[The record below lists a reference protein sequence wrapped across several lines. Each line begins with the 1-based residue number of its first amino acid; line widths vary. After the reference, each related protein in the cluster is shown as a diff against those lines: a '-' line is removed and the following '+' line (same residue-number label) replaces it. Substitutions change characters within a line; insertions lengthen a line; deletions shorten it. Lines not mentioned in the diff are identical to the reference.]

1 MHWTVA
7 SLAATLPRK
16 EVRSMNALDMSKRQV
31 LKDRRAVL
39 AMRRFVPRC
48 TVGVLALLCLGCLAA
63 PRGDREPHGNWPA
76 YGDDAGGGRYSPLS
90 QIDRENVGRLRVAW
104 TYRTGEA
111 DDRSPARQKSAFEAT
126 PIMVDRTLFL
136 STPFNRVIALDPET
150 GAERWVYDPRVD
162 RERTYAL
169 VTSRGVST
177 WLDPDRAAGEPCRRR
192 IYVATIDARLI
203 ALDAAR
209 GAPCTDFGRDG
220 QIDLTQGLR
229 PNSYMRCC
237 YQVTSPPAVIGSLIV
252 VGSSIGD
259 NIMTDL
265 PRGVVRAYDART
277 GALRWTWDP
286 IPTDGADTAAA
297 TWRSESWRLTGAA
310 NAWPPISIDAERGLV
325 FVPTSSPS
333 PDHYGGER
341 LGANLYANAV
351 VALRAKT
358 GKLVWHFQVVH
369 HDLWDYDVPAQPAL
383 LTLTRNGEAVPAV
396 VVATKMGHLFVLD
409 RRTGT
414 PLFPI
419 EERPVPRSTVPGE
432 EASPTQPFPVRPA
445 PLVPQR
451 LTADDV
457 WGATPADR
465 ESCRR
470 RVAGFRSEGIFTPP
484 SLEGTVAFPGF
495 GGGMHWGSPSHD
507 PVRGLVIVNT
517 TRLAFMVR
525 LIPRAEYQQMQQNAR
540 ANGMLGE
547 FALQLGTPYAMY
559 REPLLSPSGAP
570 CNPPPWGTLAA
581 VDLAT
586 GAVRWEV
593 PLGMFPQLAG
603 IPGTAGWGSPNFGGA
618 VTTAGGLVFIAA
630 GVDPRLRAF
639 DVETGRELWS
649 AELPAS
655 AQATPMTYQLAP
667 DRKQFVVIA
676 AGGHATLRS
685 KMGDHVV
692 AFTLP

>member
-1 MHWTVA
+1 MKPEMPRWYRPMSRRLVQP
-7 SLAATLPRK
+7 TL
-16 EVRSMNALDMSKRQV
+16 
-31 LKDRRAVL
+31 
-39 AMRRFVPRC
+39 
-48 TVGVLALLCLGCLAA
+48 VGLALLCVGCLATL
-63 PRGDREPHGNWPA
+63 RGERERPGDWPA
-76 YGDDAGGGRYSPLS
+76 YGNDAGGGRYSPLT
-90 QIDRENVGRLRVAW
+90 QIDRGNVGRLRVAW

-111 DDRSPARQKSAFEAT
+111 DDSSPARQKSAFEAT

-136 STPFNRVIALDPET
+136 STPFDRVIALDPET
-150 GAERWVYDPRVD
+150 GAERWVYDPHIERQ
-162 RERTYAL
+162 RTYAL

-177 WLDPDRAAGEPCRRR
+177 WLDPTRPAGESCRRR

-209 GAPCTDFGRDG
+209 GAPCADFGKSG
-220 QIDLTQGLR
+220 QIDLTEGLK
-229 PNSYMRCC
+229 PSPYMQCC

-259 NIMTDL
+259 NITTDL
-265 PRGVVRAYDART
+265 PRGVVRAYDARS
-277 GALRWTWDP
+277 GALRWAWDP
-286 IPTDGADTAAA
+286 IPTDGSSPAAA
-297 TWRSESWRLTGAA
+297 TWRNESWRRTGAA
-310 NAWPPISIDAERGLV
+310 NAWAPISVDAERGLV
-325 FVPTSSPS
+325 FVPTGSPS
-333 PDHYGGER
+333 PDYWGGER
-341 LGANLYANAV
+341 LGADLYANSV
-351 VALRAKT
+351 VALRAET
-358 GKLVWHFQVVH
+358 GALVWHFQVVH

-383 LTLTRNGEAVPAV
+383 LTVSRGGEAVPAV
-396 VVATKMGHLFVLD
+396 AVATKMGHLFVLD
-409 RRTGT
+409 RRTGM
-414 PLFPI
+414 PLFPV
-419 EERPVPRSTVPGE
+419 EERPVPGSTIPGE

-445 PLVPQR
+445 PLAPQR

-484 SLEGTVAFPGF
+484 SLEGTVVFPGL
-495 GGGMHWGSPSHD
+495 GGGMHWGSLSHD

-525 LIPRAEYQQMQQNAR
+525 LIPQAEYQQARQDAR
-540 ANGMLGE
+540 ASGAFGE
-547 FALQLGTPYAMY
+547 FAPQLGTPYAMY
-559 REPLLSPSGAP
+559 REPLLSPSGFP
-570 CNPPPWGTLAA
+570 CNAPPWGTLAA

-593 PLGMFPQLAG
+593 PLGMIPQLAG
-603 IPGTAGWGSPNFGGA
+603 IAGTAGWGSPNFGGA
-618 VTTAGGLVFIAA
+618 ATTAGGLVFIAA
-630 GVDPRLRAF
+630 ALDPRLRAF

-649 AELPAS
+649 TELPAG
-655 AQATPMTYQLAP
+655 AQATPMTYQLGP
-667 DRKQFVVIA
+667 DRKQFLVIA